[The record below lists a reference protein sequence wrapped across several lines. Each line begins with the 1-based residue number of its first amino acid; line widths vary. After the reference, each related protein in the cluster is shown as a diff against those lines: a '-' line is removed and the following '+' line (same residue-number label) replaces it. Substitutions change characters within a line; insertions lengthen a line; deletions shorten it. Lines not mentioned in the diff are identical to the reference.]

1 MAELSLPKEV
11 NFQAPL
17 PVLPDGATA
26 TMMSVQSTNGIQFT
40 NGQVNIA
47 CV

>member
-17 PVLPDGATA
+17 PVLPESATA
-26 TMMSVQSTNGIQFT
+26 TLMSVQSTNG
-40 NGQVNIA
+40 
-47 CV
+47 